1 VPPWHSRGAWAG
13 RHVACAA
20 IGGRYGGNAFM
31 NAGAYPMLNDLFR
44 TPHDRS
50 DYYARLTS
58 VAGVGAMIGPI
69 AGSSLFARGQVVSQR
84 RPPARGLCILGADTG
99 GP

>member
-1 VPPWHSRGAWAG
+1 M
-13 RHVACAA
+13 HVACAA
-20 IGGRYGGNAFM
+20 IGGRYGGKFAGNAFM

-44 TPHDRS
+44 TPRDRS

-58 VAGVGAMIGPI
+58 VVGVGAIIGQI

-84 RPPARGLCILGADTG
+84 RPSSAPIVLCCAGRLGTFSQI
-99 GP
+99 